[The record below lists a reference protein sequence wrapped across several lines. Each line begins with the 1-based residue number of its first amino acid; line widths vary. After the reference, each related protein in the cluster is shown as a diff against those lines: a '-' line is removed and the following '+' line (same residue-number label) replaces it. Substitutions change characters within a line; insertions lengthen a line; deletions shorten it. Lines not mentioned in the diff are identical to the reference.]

1 MLCAG
6 EVYPWPGL
14 ALTAIFNAAVFG
26 LVVVLQAELK
36 DKAPRVNEV
45 GAAWWRC
52 LAWEAY
58 QGWVPP
64 GGAAWHGKPTTGG
77 CCPVVLLGMGSL
89 PKVRRCCIWP
99 QATYQGTGDA
109 LHMGQMLCTWDL
121 PHQGPAGPPPSCS
134 LLLSCALPHAPPP
147 GLSTHCLPWARTP
160 PSGALQPILP
170 RTHCPP
176 GPWMQLRI
184 AALIRRDHEKDNP
197 SWSGAPAFPSSKI
210 GSIVVGI
217 ATGSEKD
224 SVLRITPEQ
233 LEA

>member
-1 MLCAG
+1 M
-6 EVYPWPGL
+6 
-14 ALTAIFNAAVFG
+14 ALPSMG
-26 LVVVLQAELK
+26 SL
-36 DKAPRVNEV
+36 PRV
-45 GAAWWRC
+45 GTAWWRC

-58 QGWVPP
+58 DRWVLP
-64 GGAAWHGKPTTGG
+64 GGSAWHGKPTKGT
-77 CCPVVLLGMGSL
+77 PVLHMAPSYISGHG
-89 PKVRRCCIWP
+89 RCL
-99 QATYQGTGDA
+99 AHGTDA
-109 LHMGQMLCTWDL
+109 LHMGL
-121 PHQGPAGPPPSCS
+121 APPRSGWASS
-134 LLLSCALPHAPPP
+134 LLLPPAFMRPASCPPP